1 MSAVIVCG
9 IFSCN
14 VPHSTRKLII
24 AQQEKISE
32 VSPRIYRL
40 DYGLQDTITI
50 VVSTLAGR
58 GCRRYPLKVRLLPKT
73 SDIEAGHGMD
83 IPLGGGR
90 WIGGFGVLRNILVL
104 YNQRELG
111 ITYIAQSR
119 LLARNSVPWR
129 KMAQSGVGDFLNILF
144 SLLEP
149 GYWYYCMY
157 KSFCPG
163 AIVLCGSLKITYN
176 TIDVLCTICGSLI
189 NIFDRELL
197 VGVSRKTA
205 SKHWKAVNSVLS
217 PQCPLLSRRIF
228 VHNVLHFLSY
238 NNNNLD
244 YNICA

>member
-1 MSAVIVCG
+1 
-9 IFSCN
+9 
-14 VPHSTRKLII
+14 
-24 AQQEKISE
+24 
-32 VSPRIYRL
+32 
-40 DYGLQDTITI
+40 
-50 VVSTLAGR
+50 
-58 GCRRYPLKVRLLPKT
+58 
-73 SDIEAGHGMD
+73 MD

-111 ITYIAQSR
+111 IRYIAQSR
-119 LLARNSVPWR
+119 LLVRSSVPWR
-129 KMAQSGVGDFLNILF
+129 KMAQSGVDDFKNVVF
-144 SLLEP
+144 SFRAGMLVLYVQKLL
-149 GYWYYCMY
+149 YRRHYCAVWFIKDLQY
-157 KSFCPG
+157 DRC
-163 AIVLCGSLKITYN
+163 ATYN
-176 TIDVLCTICGSLI
+176 MWFL

-244 YNICA
+244 YNMCMRKRGSKQTPRPLRNTAVRPASPGPRIYLSSWSQAGTYPP